1 MKKIII
7 IKVNQ
12 EKMLEYV
19 TKVMSMVEQE
29 EFLLHQQMCMLRS
42 IR

>member
-7 IKVNQ
+7 TKVNQ

-29 EFLLHQQMCMLRS
+29 EFSLAS
-42 IR
+42 ADVYAS